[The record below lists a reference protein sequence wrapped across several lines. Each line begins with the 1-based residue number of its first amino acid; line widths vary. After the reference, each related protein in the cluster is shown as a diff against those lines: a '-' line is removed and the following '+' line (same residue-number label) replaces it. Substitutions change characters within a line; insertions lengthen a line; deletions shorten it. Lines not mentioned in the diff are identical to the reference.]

1 MKKFK
6 FEINYSKNL
15 EEKIFQK
22 LNHSGVAFIK
32 NVISL
37 KDLNNLQNIVKNSIS
52 KNGERYFTILNPL
65 NKEFNLLKED
75 KEFFLLSKNISE
87 KKLSRTI
94 RKEDFLSVLRVITGD
109 KTKEKSYQF
118 HFDAY
123 ILTILIP
130 IFIPQTQSD
139 NGHLILYPNLR
150 KKIRYSFINFLEK
163 IFYQNYLSR
172 TIIKNL
178 LKKSVNKNI
187 IKLKPGNIYFFWGYQ
202 SLHANLPID
211 PKLLRSTLLLHF
223 GTVHDNSFA
232 DKFIKKFRHRM
243 ELKNAQNHN

>member
-6 FEINYSKNL
+6 FKINYSKNL

-75 KEFFLLSKNISE
+75 KEFFLLSKNIAE
-87 KKLSRTI
+87 KKLSRKI

-118 HFDAY
+118 HFDSKEH
-123 ILTILIP
+123 T
-130 IFIPQTQSD
+130 PQSP
-139 NGHLILYPNLR
+139 H
-150 KKIRYSFINFLEK
+150 
-163 IFYQNYLSR
+163 
-172 TIIKNL
+172 
-178 LKKSVNKNI
+178 
-187 IKLKPGNIYFFWGYQ
+187 
-202 SLHANLPID
+202 
-211 PKLLRSTLLLHF
+211 
-223 GTVHDNSFA
+223 
-232 DKFIKKFRHRM
+232 
-243 ELKNAQNHN
+243 